1 LSFQVEGVP
10 TQIDDDAMVDAMNS
24 HDDDHG
30 FNGGL
35 GDLDGDD
42 DTNGINR
49 EG

>member
-10 TQIDDDAMVDAMNS
+10 TKIDDDVMVDAINS
-24 HDDDHG
+24 HDDDNG
-30 FNGGL
+30 FNEGL